1 MYCTHSE
8 VTTTRV
14 ESVSRVVL
22 QGIRGL
28 CSNAEG
34 TADTTSSFKWGWAG
48 SQSHNGTARENTWLL
63 KETAYFYDKSSLL
76 VMWLHSS
83 WRDPVISWA
92 ARCPGPLKQHLTR
105 RNEVLP
111 SAQYVMRSAAPSIT
125 RSLGFTVRFSRIE
138 KYYLSVLLL
147 FY

>member
-1 MYCTHSE
+1 MSCTHSE
-8 VTTTRV
+8 VTTTGV

-22 QGIRGL
+22 PGIRGL

-92 ARCPGPLKQHLTR
+92 ARCPGPLKQHLHTH

-111 SAQYVMRSAAPSIT
+111 SAQHVMRSLA
-125 RSLGFTVRFSRIE
+125 RSGLQCVSAESRNIICLFRFCFISWI
-138 KYYLSVLLL
+138 
-147 FY
+147 